1 MGAVL
6 AGALAV
12 WWWRRPASA
21 PSSVAEL
28 DAPAGLATSPPT
40 ERPTLDDAPLADAD
54 ADPHERRAA
63 SPDAPYVNPPAVQA
77 RMHDAHAHL
86 QDVAKTCLSPTTR
99 KFGANDQFRFAY
111 TLTYAQ
117 GQARISNVEIVW
129 SELGD
134 GVVEQCLLDKIGA
147 LTWTVADA
155 DWSTTAE
162 DSLVGPDLE

>member
-1 MGAVL
+1 MLV
-6 AGALAV
+6 GALVV
-12 WWWRRPASA
+12 WWWWRPAA
-21 PSSVAEL
+21 PPPRVVAEL
-28 DAPAGLATSPPT
+28 DAAAAPATSST
-40 ERPTLDDAPLADAD
+40 ERPTLDDAPLAGSG
-54 ADPHERRAA
+54 ADPRERRAA
-63 SPDAPYVNPPAVQA
+63 SLDAPYIDPPTVQA
-77 RMHDAHAHL
+77 RMTDAHAHL